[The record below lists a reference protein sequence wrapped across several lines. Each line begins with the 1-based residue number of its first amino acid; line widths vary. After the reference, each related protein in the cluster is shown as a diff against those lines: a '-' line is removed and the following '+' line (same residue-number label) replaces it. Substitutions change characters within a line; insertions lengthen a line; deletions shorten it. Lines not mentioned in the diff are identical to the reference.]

1 MDVTESWDGTERTT
15 PGGGPF
21 NTARALSRLGV
32 PTAFLGRLST
42 DDPGRELARLLSDD
56 GVDLSL
62 VSVGP
67 EPTTVA
73 RASVTKD
80 GSATYRF
87 STDGTSA
94 PNLTPDMLPAT
105 LGPDVTAIHVG
116 TLGLVLE
123 PISSTVMELLA
134 REGARRRVMV
144 DPNIR
149 PDAIANASASHARL
163 IAAIGLSTVVKA
175 SEDDV
180 AWLYPGLDLST
191 AAERMLARGVRL
203 VVVTLGERGAMGM
216 TAAGQVEVKAQAV
229 EVVDTIGAGD
239 AFGAALLAWLEEHC
253 PIQRDLRLEATELAS
268 ALTFAC
274 RAASLSCTRAGAEA
288 PYRADLDK
296 PLRC

>member
-180 AWLYPGLDLST
+180 AWL
-191 AAERMLARGVRL
+191 
-203 VVVTLGERGAMGM
+203 GAMGM

-253 PIQRDLRLEATELAS
+253 PIQGDLRLEATELAS